1 MGNERGAAPTAT
13 GVRVLIL
20 DEDRVEGGMLAFHLR
35 REGLIVMLMTS
46 LDEMRDALA
55 WAAPDVLL
63 VDLTSRGFDARE
75 LFAVLRAAEDTCK
88 FDIVAF
94 ADRALDAEL
103 ELDALRHGIVDVLTK
118 PLDARA
124 LAERV
129 KQRSP
134 TMRRPR
140 DLGMPVPEGAIA
152 GDLVVMPPLKVLE
165 LCLRHRLNARLHVPI
180 EGDWAVVVVRQ
191 GDVIDA
197 ETATTTGRTAA
208 ISALRATTGVFVLLP
223 LPSDAEELRR
233 DDVVRMDLATLAAEA
248 LGRAAA
254 PPKPRGLE
262 RAPIPTAPPGQFPYP
277 PAAYPSAAYPAAA
290 SQQSAQPHA
299 PTYAPVVPAPAY
311 TPSHASPTAAAA
323 FTPSRSFQ
331 PVRPAAQIDSAA
343 HELPRVVRRDPPTA
357 PKAPPLPVPPA
368 ASMDASDPNDADEAV
383 FDVPTDQKPHAQK
396 QPAAPPT
403 AHTTPTGP
411 GARRQTAPG
420 FGLKRT
426 QSQRMSAVTTSAN
439 PQDATATVPPSA
451 RARGAATLHDED
463 ERDDQIDARG
473 RDDRGDRA
481 RDDGRG
487 RSRSEGRGDDAA
499 EVTTLARGLS
509 GRARVILMAA
519 AALAFT
525 VFVAWRLA
533 NKGSGE
539 GAPPD
544 AEMRLGMALRDLE
557 AGKADPGKRE
567 EARRALLALAADPSP
582 DSAVLAALARIHI
595 EDHRWIEA
603 QGLLETLAERTA
615 GDPRVWAWLGIV
627 RAERGEK
634 ERAIEA
640 FVKAQNAG
648 AERALSEKLARLMAG
663 KAPSSTP

>member
-1 MGNERGAAPTAT
+1 MGNERGAAPTAN
-13 GVRVLIL
+13 GVRVLVL

-103 ELDALRHGIVDVLTK
+103 ELEALRHGVVDVLTK

-129 KQRSP
+129 KQRAP
-134 TMRRPR
+134 GMRRPR
-140 DLGMPVPEGAIA
+140 DLGMPVPDGAIG
-152 GDLVVMPPLKVLE
+152 GDLTVMPPLKVLE

-223 LPSDAEELRR
+223 LPSDADELRR

-262 RAPIPTAPPGQFPYP
+262 RAPLPTAPPGQF
-277 PAAYPSAAYPAAA
+277 AYPTGP
-290 SQQSAQPHA
+290 SQHSPPPSV
-299 PTYAPVVPAPAY
+299 PTYAPVVPVPAAPAY
-311 TPSHASPTAAAA
+311 AQPPMSPQAAAA

-357 PKAPPLPVPPA
+357 PKAAPAPVSPPMA
-368 ASMDASDPNDADEAV
+368 ASDAGDARETI
-383 FDVPTDQKPHAQK
+383 FDDIPTDQKQHARR
-396 QPAAPPT
+396 QPGPPPT

-411 GARRQTAPG
+411 VPRRQTAPG

-426 QSQRMSAVTTSAN
+426 HSQRMSVVTSSAK
-439 PQDATATVPPSA
+439 PQDAVATLPPPA
-451 RARGAATLHDED
+451 RARAADAPDDED
-463 ERDDQIDARG
+463 ERDDQLDARRRDDRADHARDDARARG
-473 RDDRGDRA
+473 RGSGRA
-481 RDDGRG
+481 EDP
-487 RSRSEGRGDDAA
+487 A
-499 EVTTLARGLS
+499 EVTTLARGWS
-509 GRARVILMAA
+509 GRTRLIVMAA

-525 VFVAWRLA
+525 VFGAWQLA
-533 NKGSGE
+533 TKGGGGGAAPDGE
-539 GAPPD
+539 L
-544 AEMRLGMALRDLE
+544 RLGQALRDLD
-557 AGKADPGKRE
+557 AGKRE
-567 EARRALLALAADPSP
+567 EARRALIALAADPSP
-582 DSAVLAALARIHI
+582 DATVLAALARIHI

-603 QGLLETLAERTA
+603 QALLETLAERFA

-627 RAERGEK
+627 SAERGEK
-634 ERAIEA
+634 ERAVEA

-648 AERALSEKLARLMAG
+648 ASRPLSEKLARLMAG
-663 KAPSSTP
+663 PKSPSSNP